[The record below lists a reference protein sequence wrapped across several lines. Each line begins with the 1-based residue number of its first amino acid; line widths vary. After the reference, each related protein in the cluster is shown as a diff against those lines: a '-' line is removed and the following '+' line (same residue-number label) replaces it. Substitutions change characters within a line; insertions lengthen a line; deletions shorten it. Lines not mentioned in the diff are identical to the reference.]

1 MTLLVVDDNRSVLA
15 AVRLLAEIKFDRV
28 ITTTSP
34 SRIPALLREEMP
46 DCILLDMNFNSPV
59 TNGNEGLY
67 WLGEIRRSSPSTPV
81 VLFTAYADIDLAVEG
96 LKQGAADFVTKPW
109 NNARLLQTLIHAVN
123 AAADRHDSSSPPQA
137 APGESPQHLTLD
149 QMERRMIAE
158 ALADNGGNLT
168 AAATQ
173 LGITRQ
179 TLYNKLKRQH

>member
-1 MTLLVVDDNRSVLA
+1 S
-15 AVRLLAEIKFDRV
+15 
-28 ITTTSP
+28 
-34 SRIPALLREEMP
+34 
-46 DCILLDMNFNSPV
+46 
-59 TNGNEGLY
+59 
-67 WLGEIRRSSPSTPV
+67 
-81 VLFTAYADIDLAVEG
+81 
-96 LKQGAADFVTKPW
+96 
-109 NNARLLQTLIHAVN
+109 
-123 AAADRHDSSSPPQA
+123 